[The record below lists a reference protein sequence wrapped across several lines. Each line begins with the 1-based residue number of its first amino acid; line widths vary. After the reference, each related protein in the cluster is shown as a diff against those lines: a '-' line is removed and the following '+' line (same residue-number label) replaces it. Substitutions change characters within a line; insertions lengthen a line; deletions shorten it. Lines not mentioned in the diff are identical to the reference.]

1 VFFTPLFFLL
11 PRVYHSN
18 FPTFIFFILSG
29 IQSFFFFLSS
39 PVNFS
44 LRTTM
49 FRVEVLLSFW
59 NYLFHPFFISRKT
72 LFLRFKLLLSNNFPS
87 FSFCVAHKIFPSNS
101 WDVSQLLIF
110 IFASVRPCSPT
121 KIFDK
126 NRHPRLYKQ
135 TVFVFIYK
143 LIKLILEK

>member
-1 VFFTPLFFLL
+1 
-11 PRVYHSN
+11 
-18 FPTFIFFILSG
+18 
-29 IQSFFFFLSS
+29 
-39 PVNFS
+39 
-44 LRTTM
+44 M
-49 FRVEVLLSFW
+49 FRVEVLLSFR

-143 LIKLILEK
+143 LIKLILEKRPETSTWFPVDSPAKLF